1 MKCEFCGNNLG
12 IEDEVCPACGKA
24 NSFANKHTKDM
35 KKFKS
40 RYDSTRDEVMENSR
54 RFNKMTVRITTV
66 SVLVTLIT
74 ISLILLGNNYE
85 IKKLR
90 EESRIEK
97 NKAEYTAQLD
107 KLIEERDYSG
117 VYMYSSAKKLSYSDQ
132 MDEYRIICEISRSYW
147 NYLEYSDYLFN
158 ENSYMDESE
167 AISRLADLAESIH
180 DYNNPSE
187 WEKEHYYN
195 EKTVSYINDLS
206 DHVDVLIKG
215 YFHISDEDMEHFW
228 ELSEARRKLL
238 MEDGYGNEKE

>member
-12 IEDEVCPACGKA
+12 IEDEVCPSCGKA
-24 NSFANKHTKDM
+24 NSFAKKHTKDM

-97 NKAEYTAQLD
+97 NKAEYTAQLN

-117 VYMYSSAKKLSYSDQ
+117 VYM
-132 MDEYRIICEISRSYW
+132 
-147 NYLEYSDYLFN
+147 
-158 ENSYMDESE
+158 
-167 AISRLADLAESIH
+167 
-180 DYNNPSE
+180 
-187 WEKEHYYN
+187 
-195 EKTVSYINDLS
+195 
-206 DHVDVLIKG
+206 
-215 YFHISDEDMEHFW
+215 
-228 ELSEARRKLL
+228 
-238 MEDGYGNEKE
+238 